1 MLPTP
6 MTWTMYDL
14 ARRLLPLGAVAAA
27 LAGASSVTA
36 RPVHSPATTI
46 YHGTSSVQ
54 TVTSNVPPRLLYSS
68 YLGGNSDEQG
78 RGMTRD
84 AAGNVYVTGYT
95 HSSDFGGGTQRTA
108 GFDDAFVAKF
118 DASGK
123 PIYRTL
129 IGGSGGDSG
138 MGIAVNT
145 AGEVAVTV
153 YTNSENFPLRNPLVS
168 RKPTNDG
175 AVIKLDAAG
184 KLVFSTY
191 LNVEFQQAQNIA
203 FAPNGNIVFT
213 GQDWA
218 GNDGAQNVGI
228 YIIDGSTFKTVQ
240 FGQYGGR
247 LVDYGAA
254 LAVGADGK
262 IYIGGVTESGDEGFP
277 VDATAFQSTCGA
289 MRFGGTGR
297 YCDSDAFVS
306 VLNPTATEVLYTTY
320 LGGEGMED
328 VTGIGV
334 DGVGN
339 VYVTGMTYAQNF
351 PTKNAF
357 QPRWLGGPNFSNTY
371 LTKFSPDLTAQ
382 RYSTYFASSD
392 DEGSEYTRGIWV
404 DASGNAAIVGF
415 TNGRNLPVK
424 HAIQD
429 RLDGRYCVGS
439 TERYCDDGFVAVFD
453 QNGGL
458 SFSSYLGG
466 NADDAIYAITGDGAG
481 GFWLTGTT
489 EAETFPVTAGAV
501 QPRPMPASDSF
512 LTHIGTAMVP
522 PQPQPGQQPYRVTLP
537 LIVR

>member
-54 TVTSNVPPRLLYSS
+54 PVTSNVPPRLLYSS

-78 RGMTRD
+78 RSIARD

-129 IGGSGGDSG
+129 IGGKGGDSG

-145 AGEVAVTV
+145 AGEVAVAV
-153 YTNSENFPLRNPLVS
+153 YTNSENFPLRSPILA
-168 RKPTNDG
+168 RKPEYSG
-175 AVIKLDAAG
+175 AVFKLDAAG
-184 KLVFSTY
+184 RLVFSTY

-203 FAPNGNIVFT
+203 FAPNGNIVMT
-213 GQDWA
+213 AQDSSN
-218 GNDGAQNVGI
+218 GELNVGV
-228 YIIDGSTFKTVQ
+228 YILSGDTYRPVELRQ
-240 FGQYGGR
+240 FGGR
-247 LVDYGAA
+247 YTDYGTA
-254 LAVGADGK
+254 LAVGPDGN
-262 IYIGGVTESGDEGFP
+262 IYIAGMTESGEADFP
-277 VDATAFQSTCGA
+277 VSDNAFQSTCGA
-289 MRFGGTGR
+289 LSFGGTGR
-297 YCDSDAFVS
+297 YCEKDAFVS
-306 VLNPTATEVLYTTY
+306 VLSPDASTRLHTTY

-334 DGVGN
+334 DGAGN

-424 HAIQD
+424 RAIQD